1 MDIGGILPEHFC
13 QFVRYQQDCGN
24 FFARVHVHLGPHFT
38 DGPDGVHDGFHS
50 LFRRLILQG
59 GIRFRP
65 GADHDAFGVMGQCLI
80 DFFRNKRHV
89 GMQQFHGAGQHGHQ
103 YLLGR
108 CPGFLPGFAVQSRFD
123 HFNVPVADLA
133 PDEII
138 HGTACFAQLKLI
150 QQRGH
155 IRGHILHAG
164 KDPLIRQF
172 VRRPFRVDLIA
183 FQIHQRE
190 AGSVP
195 DFIGK
200 VPCGF
205 QTAPVETHVVAGRIA
220 GDQHEAQGVAAI
232 LFDHLQRID
241 TVAQGF
247 THLPALLVPHQ
258 TMYEH
263 PVKGNVLHEFHAHDQ
278 HAGHPEEDDIVTG
291 HQYAGG
297 IELFQDIR
305 FFRPAHDG
313 ERPQGRTEPG
323 IQGIFILMHVTAA
336 LRAFVQ
342 VSTGRDFRAAV
353 ITVPDRD
360 AVSPPDLAADAPV
373 VHVFHPAQ
381 IILGKTFRHELGT
394 PILYAIGGSFQQ
406 RLHLY
411 EPLGGNQ
418 GFNGFTAALAMSHGV
433 RAVFNL
439 HQQSQLVQVFYD
451 ILTAFIALLSFIG
464 SGLFGHDAVFIDDND
479 GFQVLP
485 QTHLIVV
492 GVMGRGNLNGA
503 GTEFRI
509 NIVIGNNGDLP
520 VHNRQQDLFPY
531 QLAIPLVLRI
541 YGYRRIAGDGFRTGS
556 GNGQVFP
563 FMTDDR
569 VPDIPQMAR
578 VIFVFYFNV
587 A

>member
-13 QFVRYQQDCGN
+13 QFIGYQQDRGN
-24 FFARVHVHLGPHFT
+24 FFARVHIHLGPHFT
-38 DGPDGVHDGFHS
+38 DGPDGVHDGFHA

-65 GADHDAFGVMGQCLI
+65 GADHDAFSVMGQCLI

-108 CPGFLPGFAVQSRFD
+108 CPGFFPGFAVQPRLD
-123 HFNVPVADLA
+123 QFNIPVADLA

-138 HGTACFAQLKLI
+138 HGTAGFAQFKLI

-155 IRGHILHAG
+155 IRSHILHAG

-172 VRRPFRVDLIA
+172 VRRPFRVGLIA

-200 VPCGF
+200 VTGGF

-220 GDQHEAQGVAAI
+220 GDQHEAQGIAAI

-247 THLPALLVPHQ
+247 AHLTALLIPHQ
-258 TMYEH
+258 AVNEH
-263 PVKGNVLHEFHAHDQ
+263 PVKGNVLHKFHAHDQ
-278 HAGHPEEDDIVTG
+278 HAGHPEEDDIVAG

-297 IELFQDIR
+297 IELFQDICL
-305 FFRPAHDG
+305 FRPAHDG

-323 IQGIFILMHVTAA
+323 IQGIFILMHMTAA
-336 LRAFVQ
+336 LRAFIQ
-342 VSTGRDFRAAV
+342 VRAGRDFRAAV
-353 ITVPDRD
+353 VTVPDRD
-360 AVSPPDLAADAPV
+360 TVSPPDLAADAPV

-381 IILGKTFRHELGT
+381 IVLGKTFRHELGAAVF
-394 PILYAIGGSFQQ
+394 YAVRGSLQQ
-406 RLHLY
+406 RLHLH

-418 GFNGFTAALAMSHGV
+418 GFNGFAAALAVTYGV
-433 RAVFNL
+433 RAVFYF
-439 HQQSQLVQVFYD
+439 HQQPQFVQIFYD
-451 ILTAFIALLSFIG
+451 ILTAFIPFLSFIA
-464 SGLFGHDAVFIDDND
+464 SRLFGHNTVFIDDND

-485 QTHLIVV
+485 QAHLIVV
-492 GVMGRGNLNGA
+492 GVMGRGDLHRA

-509 NIVIGNNGDLP
+509 NIVIGDNGNYP
-520 VHNRQQDLFPY
+520 VHDRQQDFFAY
-531 QLAIPLVLRI
+531 QLAVPLIFRI
-541 YGYRRIAGDGFRTGS
+541 YSHRRIAGDGLRTGG

-569 VPDIPQMAR
+569 IFDIPQMAR
-578 VIFVFYFNV
+578 VVLVLYFDI